1 MAHGV
6 FVDGVWH
13 SQWYDTAATGGRF
26 VPTEPVF
33 RNWVT
38 PDGSPGPSG
47 QGGFAAERGRYHLYV
62 SLACPYA
69 HRTVIFRKL
78 KKLESVISM
87 SILEPVMGEQGWEF
101 GSGSGTIAD
110 TVNGKQRLGEIYLLA
125 DPRYTGRVSV
135 PVLWDIKRRT
145 IVNNESPEIIRMLNS
160 AFASLTDDRADY
172 YPPELRGEID
182 RTNARVYRDVN
193 IGVYRAGF
201 ATTQEAYE
209 DACRE
214 VFAALDWLEA
224 LLSRQR
230 YLVGARLTEADWR
243 LFTTLVRFDAVYYS
257 HFKCNLRRIA
267 DYHNLSNYLRDLYQV
282 PGIADT
288 VNMDHIKR
296 HYYMSM
302 TAINP
307 TRIVPLG
314 PELDFAAPHDRGRFE
329 QRTRNLAAASLDTI
343 SSRAGVRTNG
353 LAAASTRAEGGGKR
367 VTASQRQDRRFRRH
381 TTISES
387 SNVSSKGSTMPANGT
402 PHFSHSRL

>member
-13 SQWYDTAATGGRF
+13 TEWYDSATNGGRF
-26 VPTEPVF
+26 VPAEPVF

-38 PDGSPGPSG
+38 RDGSAGPSG
-47 QGGFAAERGRYHLYV
+47 EGGFAAERERYHLYV

-78 KKLESVISM
+78 KELEGVISM
-87 SILEPVMGEQGWEF
+87 SILDPVMGDQGWEF
-101 GSGSGTIAD
+101 GSSPGTIAD
-110 TVNGKQRLGEIYLLA
+110 TVNRTQRLGEIYLLA

-135 PVLWDIKRRT
+135 PVLWDKERRT

-160 AFASLTDDRADY
+160 AFASLTNDRADY
-172 YPPELRGEID
+172 YPADLRAEID
-182 RTNARVYRDVN
+182 RINARVYSDIN

-201 ATTQEAYE
+201 ATAQSAYE
-209 DACRE
+209 EGCRAA
-214 VFAALDWLEA
+214 FAALDWVEE

-230 YLVGARLTEADWR
+230 YLVGARLSEADWR

-257 HFKCNLRRIA
+257 HFKCNLRRVS
-267 DYHNLSNYLRDLYQV
+267 DYPNLSNYLRDLYQEQGV
-282 PGIADT
+282 ADT

-296 HYYMSM
+296 HYFMSM

-314 PELDFAAPHDRGRFE
+314 PELDFSAPHNRGRFE
-329 QRTRNLAAASLDTI
+329 
-343 SSRAGVRTNG
+343 
-353 LAAASTRAEGGGKR
+353 
-367 VTASQRQDRRFRRH
+367 RRH
-381 TTISES
+381 
-387 SNVSSKGSTMPANGT
+387 
-402 PHFSHSRL
+402 